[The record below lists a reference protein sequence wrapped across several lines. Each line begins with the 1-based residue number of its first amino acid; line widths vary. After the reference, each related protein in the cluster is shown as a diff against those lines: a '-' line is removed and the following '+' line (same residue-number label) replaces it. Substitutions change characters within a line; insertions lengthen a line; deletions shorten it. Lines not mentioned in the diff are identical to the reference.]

1 MGELPHFRTA
11 VGGFHKSDVS
21 EYIAKIAKEHQN
33 QLQEKDK
40 EIQQLRQQLD
50 EARDQLSQ
58 QAAAPKPEAALTPAP
73 EAPAESQEET
83 LDRLELEAYRRAEA
97 AERIASQRAK
107 KLYEA
112 LGDICND
119 ARAQLENA
127 DSAARN
133 SITAMELQLQT
144 LEDSCDTLTA
154 ALSQA
159 RQQLLDM
166 DAMIP
171 DPAEG
176 LEEV

>member
-1 MGELPHFRTA
+1 MGELAHFRTA

-21 EYIAKIAKEHQN
+21 EYIAKIAKDHQA

-40 EIQQLRQQLD
+40 EIQLLRQQLD
-50 EARDQLSQ
+50 EARAQLSQ
-58 QAAAPKPEAALTPAP
+58 QAATPEPDIAQATAP
-73 EAPAESQEET
+73 EAPAESQEEP
-83 LDRLELEAYRRAEA
+83 LNRLELAAYRRAEA

-112 LGDICND
+112 LGNICND
-119 ARAQLENA
+119 ARTQLENA

-144 LEDSCDTLTA
+144 LEDSCDALTS

-159 RQQLLDM
+159 RQQLLGM

>member
-21 EYIAKIAKEHQN
+21 EYIAKIAKDHQA

-40 EIQQLRQQLD
+40 EIQQLQQQLD
-50 EARDQLSQ
+50 QAREQLA
-58 QAAAPKPEAALTPAP
+58 QAVPQEPTPDS
-73 EAPAESQEET
+73 APAEVPQESQEDA

-112 LGDICND
+112 LGDICTE
-119 ARAQLENA
+119 ARNQLETA

-144 LEDSCDTLTA
+144 LEDSCDALTE
-154 ALSQA
+154 ALTKA
-159 RQQLLDM
+159 RQQLIDM

-176 LEEV
+176 LEEA

>member
-1 MGELPHFRTA
+1 MGETPHFRTA
-11 VGGFHKSDVS
+11 VGGFHKSDVTA
-21 EYIAKIAKEHQN
+21 YIAKTAKDHQA

-40 EIQQLRQQLD
+40 EIAQLQQQL
-50 EARDQLSQ
+50 EHALSQ
-58 QAAAPKPEAALTPAP
+58 LAQQESTPGPAP
-73 EAPAESQEET
+73 EPAPVPAEPSEDT

-112 LGDICND
+112 LGDICTE
-119 ARAQLENA
+119 ARTQLENA

-144 LEDSCDTLTA
+144 LEDSCDALTT
-154 ALSQA
+154 ALSGA

>member
-1 MGELPHFRTA
+1 MGETPHFRTA

-21 EYIAKIAKEHQN
+21 EYIAKIAKDHQA
-33 QLQEKDK
+33 QLQEKDQ
-40 EIQQLRQQLD
+40 EIQQLQQQLD
-50 EARDQLSQ
+50 QAREQLA
-58 QAAAPKPEAALTPAP
+58 QAPVPQEPTPDSAPVETH
-73 EAPAESQEET
+73 QEPQEDT

-112 LGDICND
+112 LGDICSE
-119 ARAQLENA
+119 ARNQLETA

-144 LEDSCDTLTA
+144 LEDSCDALTK
-154 ALSQA
+154 ALTKA

-176 LEEV
+176 LEEA

>member
-58 QAAAPKPEAALTPAP
+58 QAAAPKPEAAPTSAL

-83 LDRLELEAYRRAEA
+83 LDWLELEAYRRAEA
-97 AERIASQRAK
+97 AERIAS
-107 KLYEA
+107 KLWVTSVTMPA
-112 LGDICND
+112 PSWKTPTPPPGTPSPPWNC
-119 ARAQLENA
+119 
-127 DSAARN
+127 
-133 SITAMELQLQT
+133 
-144 LEDSCDTLTA
+144 SCKPWRTA
-154 ALSQA
+154 AT
-159 RQQLLDM
+159 R
-166 DAMIP
+166 
-171 DPAEG
+171 
-176 LEEV
+176 

>member
-58 QAAAPKPEAALTPAP
+58 QAAAPKPEAAPTSAL

-112 LGDICND
+112 LGDICNA

-127 DSAARN
+127 DSAA
-133 SITAMELQLQT
+133 ITAMELQLQT
-144 LEDSCDTLTA
+144 LEDSCDALTA

>member
-21 EYIAKIAKEHQN
+21 EYIAKISKKHQN

-58 QAAAPKPEAALTPAP
+58 QAAAPKPEAAPTSAP

-144 LEDSCDTLTA
+144 LEDSYDALTA

-166 DAMIP
+166 DARIP

-176 LEEV
+176 LEDV

>member
-50 EARDQLSQ
+50 EVREQLNRQ
-58 QAAAPKPEAALTPAP
+58 TAAPEPEAAP
-73 EAPAESQEET
+73 ETSEASQEEA
-83 LDRLELEAYRRAEA
+83 LDRMELEAYRRAEA

-112 LGDICND
+112 LGDICSN
-119 ARAQLENA
+119 ARSQLENA

-144 LEDSCDTLTA
+144 LEDSCDALTA
-154 ALSQA
+154 ALSSA

-176 LEEV
+176 LEEA